1 MVLPVGSCS
10 KLSDKQGRVWPSFCS
25 RRAELSIVCEG
36 CGVCFVSCALRLL
49 PVENIRGEEKGLEV
63 SYPVKERLECAERC
77 AKIVGLE
84 ISKLFSLILSSDQV
98 SGVE

>member
-1 MVLPVGSCS
+1 M
-10 KLSDKQGRVWPSFCS
+10 
-25 RRAELSIVCEG
+25 
-36 CGVCFVSCALRLL
+36 
-49 PVENIRGEEKGLEV
+49 ENIKGEEKGLEV

-98 SGVE
+98 SGAE